1 MTILQSS
8 KQNKIDLWNIIN
20 NNTKE
25 RHIESIELFYS
36 DNTSQITTEEPELLL
51 NLILG
56 LEIVQLSESLS
67 CRAYKRNGAF
77 VYNDEKIEILLERKL
92 EENEIKAFRRTLKNF
107 HSELRISLKNVE
119 SLKIKWIY

>member
-1 MTILQSS
+1 MQSS

>member
-1 MTILQSS
+1 MTVLQST

-20 NNTKE
+20 NTTKE

-36 DNTSQITTEEPELLL
+36 DNTSQITNEDPELLL

-56 LEIVQLSESLS
+56 LEIVQLSEFLS

-119 SLKIKWIY
+119 SLKIKWVY

>member
-1 MTILQSS
+1 MQSS

-107 HSELRISLKNVE
+107 HSELKISLKNVE

>member
-1 MTILQSS
+1 MQSS

-36 DNTSQITTEEPELLL
+36 DNTSQITTEGPELLL

>member
-1 MTILQSS
+1 MQST

-20 NNTKE
+20 NTTKE

-36 DNTSQITTEEPELLL
+36 DNTSQITNEDPELLL

-56 LEIVQLSESLS
+56 LEIVQLSEFLS

-119 SLKIKWIY
+119 SLKIKWVY